1 MVEYQT
7 FKKQEIEIKIVS
19 FSSIPTLWLGM
30 KPNMIN
36 ICFLGGCDKDFEAM
50 KDSNTL
56 KKYVMDP
63 VWRK

>member
-1 MVEYQT
+1 
-7 FKKQEIEIKIVS
+7 
-19 FSSIPTLWLGM
+19 M

-36 ICFLGGCDKDFEAM
+36 IYFLGGCDKDFEAM

-63 VWRK
+63 VWRKLHFSKSSTSVLCTERIECTNAPYM